1 MQNIHIGDVEG
12 KPAVCFD
19 SGLDPRSFA
28 RTKMSQ
34 SLIENG
40 YIVYPNGSHEIWK
53 ASGVSEVNGQMR
65 IWGPP
70 FAGKRLDMLIDEVNS
85 TTPLLGTAQTAAQ
98 ASLQAVVF
106 WIRAKMLLGDANT
119 SLNPGAAFVCLQDGQ
134 ACPKGSVF
142 FAPVNLANRC
152 LIVEGT
158 KNSTELP
165 GVSEKKRSSNK
176 PDVPVL
182 DRYGCPDL
190 IGMEAVAFCAG
201 TMLYRILAKSH
212 SYFNDTTIFQDMRE
226 GIFLPPHLAAPGLDK
241 KLCDLIQSAFLLP
254 VEKKRT
260 GMSGTDIIGN
270 LLRALMENENHIIPV
285 SSLFTQLSQE
295 ERARLEEEKKRHL
308 KIQNTFVKTKRFVIR
323 NKHALIGTVAGLLF
337 VLFIIASMTK
347 SASQRPTTAGMAPDT
362 VIVAYY
368 DAFSSLDHVFMEAC
382 VQGAGKDDINTAA
395 NLFAIGKTR
404 QAYEMSTRSTFIS
417 ARVWRESGGELP
429 APDVFG
435 VTDLSI
441 EYLAGS
447 EEDGMIIYRAGYLL
461 WSPEGYSI
469 SRDDILTLRR
479 DRRKNWRITEILRNE
494 F

>member
-1 MQNIHIGDVEG
+1 MQCIHISNVDG

-40 YIVYPNGSHEIWK
+40 YIVHPDGSHEIWK
-53 ASGVSEVNGQMR
+53 ASGVNEVNGQMR

-70 FAGKRLDMLIDEVNS
+70 FAGKRLDLLINEVN
-85 TTPLLGTAQTAAQ
+85 PTAA
-98 ASLQAVVF
+98 LQAAVF
-106 WIRAKMLLGDANT
+106 WIRAKMLLGDTHT
-119 SLNPGAAFVCLQDGQ
+119 SLNPGAAFVCLEDGQ

-158 KNSTELP
+158 KNSARP
-165 GVSEKKRSSNK
+165 SAVSERQRLSN
-176 PDVPVL
+176 PPEVPVL
-182 DRYGCPDL
+182 DPYSCPDL
-190 IGMEAVAFCAG
+190 MGMEAAAFCAG
-201 TMLYRILAKSH
+201 TMLYRILSKAFP
-212 SYFNDTTIFQDMRE
+212 YLNDTTIFQDMRE
-226 GIFLPPHLAAPGLDK
+226 GIFLPPHLAAFGLDK
-241 KLCDLIQSAFLLP
+241 KLCDLIQSALLLP

-260 GMSGTDIIGN
+260 GKSGTDIISS
-270 LLRALMENENHIIPV
+270 LLRALMENENRIISV

-295 ERARLEEEKKRHL
+295 EKTQLEKEKKRHL
-308 KIQNTFVKTKRFVIR
+308 KIQNTSVRIKRFVIR
-323 NKHALIGTVAGLLF
+323 NKHALIGTAAGLLF
-337 VLFIIASMTK
+337 ILFVIASMTR
-347 SASQRPTTAGMAPDT
+347 SANQRPTTVGMAPDT
-362 VIVAYY
+362 VIAAYY

-382 VQGAGKDDINTAA
+382 VQGAGKDDINTAVS
-395 NLFAIGKTR
+395 LFAIGKTR
-404 QAYEMSTRSTFIS
+404 QAYEMSARSAFIP
-417 ARVWRESGGELP
+417 ARVWKESGGELP

-447 EEDGMIIYRAGYLL
+447 EEDGMIIYHAVYLL

-469 SRDDILTLRR
+469 SRDDILTLRC
-479 DRRKNWRITEILRNE
+479 DRRRNWRITEILRNE
-494 F
+494 Y